1 MKTLADNV
9 TKFRHNQTTHGDATG
24 TVGILSS
31 IRYSHPL
38 NEGMLKLRSL
48 LDDSYGNPSDDDE
61 DSDSIYSEPAF
72 ACSIEE
78 GWDKDSAEA
87 VEEGCEDL
95 LASLSASVGT
105 IKDLCRVFTE
115 AALGQH
121 ACPSEFQVEAVLGVL
136 LEGRDTLVVQ
146 RTGSGKTWAFFLT
159 LLVGMALKKGSL
171 VMVLSPLVSLMADH
185 MKEFEVLDC
194 VSRIN
199 FAKHPRLQGTSFA
212 YLKDLAGVALGTLD
226 VGKNGEKGILNGRYN
241 IAWSSPEY
249 MFGPFFDFLRINPS
263 IKPFAFVIDEVH
275 CLIDHGR
282 TYRGQYK
289 DSQPSQSAGDHL
301 EAIIGIDSQD
311 NVKHIVGDID
321 RPEIYYKVR
330 KRKNAKTD
338 LEFLKQAAIEKDLTI
353 LPAIVFCNDVG
364 FLVDRIIDFSP
375 LEAIGFFATSSEH
388 HKRETIAKLKERLPQ
403 NFSVFSTSALGI
415 RVNAR
420 CVRTVVHYKVPN
432 FFSDML
438 QEGGRVDATESHKPK
453 FDALPDRKLFE
464 DFFSLT
470 GCRRKY
476 FLATLI
482 TKRDQTKPAPTIIN
496 ES

>member
-24 TVGILSS
+24 TVGILSL
-31 IRYSHPL
+31 IR
-38 NEGMLKLRSL
+38 
-48 LDDSYGNPSDDDE
+48 
-61 DSDSIYSEPAF
+61 
-72 ACSIEE
+72 IEE

-95 LASLSASVGT
+95 PASLSASVGT

-289 DSQPSQSAGDHL
+289 DSVRLKMWFRSTPIMMCTATITERGVTIL

-321 RPEIYYKVR
+321 RPEIYYEVR

-415 RVNAR
+415 GVNAR

-438 QEGGRVDATESHKPK
+438 QEGGRGGRDGKPCKHIIFVQEKPK

-470 GCRRKY
+470 GCRR
-476 FLATLI
+476 
-482 TKRDQTKPAPTIIN
+482 
-496 ES
+496 